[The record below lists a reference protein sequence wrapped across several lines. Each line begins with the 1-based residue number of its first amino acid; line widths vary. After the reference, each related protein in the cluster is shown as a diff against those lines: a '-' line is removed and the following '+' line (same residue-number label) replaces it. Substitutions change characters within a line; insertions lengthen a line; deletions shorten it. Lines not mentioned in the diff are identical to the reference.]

1 MKYLLALLLTSAA
14 AVAASVQV
22 TWNPHPDGTNI
33 LKFNVYV
40 TDPSG
45 AVEITSVALP
55 PATLTNLTPGA
66 TYKIE
71 ATAVSRSGL
80 ESDFST
86 PPLFYTPSLLSV
98 PGPLTS
104 GGFLFSGVGKFSAQF
119 TWPAATGSNVLGYRV
134 KWGGTTNKLNTLNVV
149 SPLATLSGLTN
160 GVTYFLSVET
170 MDKFGNKSDPSADY
184 SFRNDLAIVQN
195 VRTTLQTFTSPSQV
209 P

>member
-1 MKYLLALLLTSAA
+1 MKYLLALLLTTVAA
-14 AVAASVQV
+14 MSASVQV

-33 LKFNVYV
+33 VRFNVYV
-40 TDPSG
+40 TDLNG
-45 AVEITSVALP
+45 AIDITSVTLP
-55 PATLTNLTPGA
+55 PATLTNLTPGL

-71 ATAVSRSGL
+71 ATAVNKAGL

-86 PPLFYTPSLLSV
+86 PPLLYTPSLLSV
-98 PGPLTS
+98 PGPVTS

-134 KWGGTTNKLNTLNVV
+134 KWGPTTNKLNTLNLT
-149 SPLATLSGLTN
+149 SPIATISALTN
-160 GVTYFLSVET
+160 GVNYYMSVET
-170 MDKFGNKSDPSADY
+170 LDKFGNKSEPSSDY
-184 SFRNDLAIVQN
+184 TFRNDFAILQN

>member
-1 MKYLLALLLTSAA
+1 VKYLLALLLTT
-14 AVAASVQV
+14 VAALSASFQV

-40 TDPSG
+40 TDPNG
-45 AVEITSVALP
+45 AVDITSVTLP

-98 PGPLTS
+98 PGPVTS

-119 TWPAATGSNVLGYRV
+119 SWPPATGSNILGYRV
-134 KWGGTTNKLNTLNVV
+134 KWGGTTNKLNTLNTV
-149 SPLATLSGLTN
+149 SPIAALSGLTN
-160 GVTYFLSVET
+160 GVTYFMSVET
-170 MDKFGNKSDPSADY
+170 LDKFGNKSGPSDDY
-184 SFRNDLAIVQN
+184 TFRNDFAIVQN